1 MAEFD
6 PSAFIADP
14 ELVQA
19 LASHS
24 HPVPCGKGQILFRQ
38 GEAPDGLYI
47 LTEGSATLTMHGVRG
62 QTVMTVE
69 TGPGSLLGL
78 PALVGN
84 QPYSLTARA
93 GDNAQVQF
101 VSREEFTRF
110 MQSDP
115 QLSLKVLQVLAAEV
129 RTARRALY

>member
-6 PSAFIADP
+6 PTAFVADP
-14 ELVQA
+14 ELVLA
-19 LASHS
+19 LEKHS
-24 HPVPCGKGQILFRQ
+24 RPVPCGKGQILFRQ
-38 GEAPDGLYI
+38 GEAAEGLY
-47 LTEGSATLTMHGVRG
+47 LLREGCATLTMHGVRG
-62 QTVMTVE
+62 QTVLTVE

-78 PALVGN
+78 PGLVGN
-84 QPYSLTARA
+84 QPYSMTARA
-93 GDNAQVQF
+93 GDDAQVLF

-115 QLSLKVLQVLAAEV
+115 QLALKVLQVLAAEV